1 MLLSEFENHT
11 GFRPDTALF
20 AVIQSERDAKTDDGK
35 EIWSSDA
42 QFCNAYK
49 FDEDGIAQKCQKLA
63 NDERWRMDEQYRTA
77 QEKSDNRVHGLY
89 NENQLL
95 RKEVEDQIARRS
107 QLEADKQELE
117 REIENMRKLIGE
129 LRSDKRRADMFR
141 VLEQYVRDD
150 VDVQDIGRTVIAYVD
165 LLDWEACYGTDN

>member
-1 MLLSEFENHT
+1 MLLSEFENLT
-11 GFRPDTALF
+11 DIKPDSILYSVIEKEYN
-20 AVIQSERDAKTDDGK
+20 AVDGSGK
-35 EIWSSDA
+35 DLWTNKA
-42 QFCNAYK
+42 QFCHAYK
-49 FDEDGIAQKCQKLA
+49 FDEDGLASKCQRLA
-63 NDERWRMDEQYRTA
+63 NEEIWRKDEQHRTA

-95 RKEVEDQIARRS
+95 RKEVEDQIAKRS

-117 REIENMRKLIGE
+117 REIENMWKLIGE

-141 VLEQYVRDD
+141 VLEQYARDD
-150 VDVQDIGRTVIAYVD
+150 VDVQDIGRAVIAYAD